1 MAYFFSKINKPTRDW
16 LGQRLTAILM
26 IALLAYLLVY
36 LQHHD
41 FTLPAAVDLAGN
53 KLVVAVAVL
62 FWLIFDH
69 GKLGFA
75 VIIED
80 YVHGARAQHAAIF
93 FNILVSW
100 LFKIIT
106 LLLAYYLYR
115 GQTS

>member
-1 MAYFFSKINKPTRDW
+1 MAYFFSKTNKPTRDW
-16 LGQRLTAILM
+16 LGQRLTAMLI

-36 LQHHD
+36 LLHHD
-41 FTLPAAVDLAGN
+41 FTLPAVVDLAGN

-69 GKLGFA
+69 GKLGLM

-80 YVHGARAQHAAIF
+80 YVHGARAQPAAIF
-93 FNILVSW
+93 FNILVAW
-100 LFKIIT
+100 LLKILT

-115 GQTS
+115 GPVS